1 MTPARVLIVS
11 NTVVSRRFLVSV
23 FDVVPDMDVVGVT
36 QILHGAFE
44 KEVKVCP
51 DVVIIDMVTHIA
63 ALEAMELVRATW
75 PKVPVLVC
83 AAATEPQA
91 TLLAI
96 GAGATDAVAMPAGS
110 ASDDSFATLWPF
122 ATKLLSKLRAMTGS
136 AGWTLSN
143 ASLAPP
149 MMPLSLAPPMMPR
162 SLAPPPLRGSLAPLE
177 QPTAGTP
184 GVLLSLRSPRVPTFA
199 ASDAGA
205 PPPSGFAAE
214 PYARPR
220 EVNADGRV
228 NVLAI
233 GCSTGGPNTLAVVI
247 RDLPSDLNVPIFIV
261 QHMPPRFTQLLAERL
276 STISRI
282 VVVEATD
289 GELVQPNRAYIAPG
303 NYHMT
308 VAQRADGVHIVLNQ
322 DPQEN
327 SCRPAVDVLFRS
339 LARVYRGGV
348 LAAVLTGMGKDGTAG
363 AAHIVEAGG
372 WVIVQDAASCV
383 VPSMPNAVLAAGLAS
398 RVVPLDQMGAELAL
412 RMRPNARPKAT
423 APVNVA

>member
-44 KEVKVCP
+44 KVVKVCP
-51 DVVIIDMVTHIA
+51 DVVIIDMETHIA
-63 ALEAMELVRATW
+63 ALEVMELVRATW

-136 AGWTLSN
+136 AGRTLSN
-143 ASLAPP
+143 A
-149 MMPLSLAPPMMPR
+149 SLAPPMMPR
-162 SLAPPPLRGSLAPLE
+162 SLAPPMMPPSLAPPLLRGSLAPLE
-177 QPTAGTP
+177 QPTAGAP

-214 PYARPR
+214 PYAQPR

-247 RDLPSDLNVPIFIV
+247 RDLPSDLTVPIFIV
-261 QHMPPRFTQLLAERL
+261 QHMPLRFTQLLAERL

-363 AAHIVEAGG
+363 AAHVVEAGG
-372 WVIVQDAASCV
+372 CVIVQDAASCV

-398 RVVPLDQMGAELAL
+398 RVVPLDQMGTELAL
-412 RMRPNARPKAT
+412 RMRSARPKAT